1 MGATLPEGAGTVEPF
16 EVKLFYTKNEYL
28 RFLDY
33 LEGDDS
39 IPDDLYVSLV
49 DGIREQVTE
58 HRMVDDHP
66 VGTVAVTR
74 FGATWTKYSGTLEKN
89 WISHFGGFGRGE
101 DVLDVAYHVQEPA

>member
-39 IPDDLYVSLV
+39 IPDDLYDSLV

-66 VGTVAVTR
+66 IGTVAVTGS
-74 FGATWTKYSGTLEKN
+74 GATWTKVSHDIEKN
-89 WISHFGGFGRGE
+89 WVSHIGAFARGE
-101 DVLDVAYHVQEPA
+101 HVLDIAHYMREPA